1 MQDDE
6 LDLLDREARIFT
18 CFQAAIDLLN
28 PNEEAHDPAKTRELL
43 DFLVEE
49 YQAARNQMRRIA
61 DSHRSAMGG
70 GEAHAH

>member
-1 MQDDE
+1 
-6 LDLLDREARIFT
+6 
-18 CFQAAIDLLN
+18 LN
-28 PNEEAHDPAKTRELL
+28 PFQSRKSDTQ
-43 DFLVEE
+43 E